1 MVYFNTPSSYAGSTR
16 LHIDDGDI
24 GWRNGLQ
31 TLWQLAFGGF
41 SDATQN
47 PKNQVLAVG
56 FDQEGGLLFSL
67 CQQIADADLNPRMDM
82 QFRLLTSD
90 DALLAPYRCDH
101 QREELKIPT
110 PTSEKA
116 TSMLLR

>member
-1 MVYFNTPSSYAGSTR
+1 M
-16 LHIDDGDI
+16 
-24 GWRNGLQ
+24 
-31 TLWQLAFGGF
+31 
-41 SDATQN
+41 
-47 PKNQVLAVG
+47 LAVG

-101 QREELKIPT
+101 QREELRNPDAHFGKGHLNVVEVIPQH
-110 PTSEKA
+110 PLVVE
-116 TSMLLR
+116 LLRHKLPGFGFSSIFVCLKQFLQYS